1 MKLNSLGLGNKFWKY
16 LNTQNNLH
24 FYFDFRLIKNCIRT
38 SCIHNSHLNRIPIL
52 TVFILDKEK

>member
-16 LNTQNNLH
+16 LNIPNNLP
-24 FYFDFRLIKNCIRT
+24 FDFRLIKNCIRT
-38 SCIHNSHLNRIPIL
+38 SCIHNSHRNRIPIL